1 MLAIASYCY
10 YNSCYGTFAIDREDG
25 VMNGFSLTTP
35 EQVSK
40 TLAARVKALRL
51 ARGWKQVTLAE
62 RSGVS
67 LASLRRFEES
77 GRVSLQSLL
86 DLAFA
91 LNRLDDFEALFQAP
105 PASSIAELEAREK
118 RPTRKRGRL

>member
-1 MLAIASYCY
+1 MAI
-10 YNSCYGTFAIDREDG
+10 I
-25 VMNGFSLTTP
+25 MNGFSLQTP
-35 EQVSK
+35 EQVSQ
-40 TLAARVKALRL
+40 TLAERLKMLRL

-77 GRVSLQSLL
+77 GRISLQSLL

-91 LNRLDDFEALFQAP
+91 LHRLDDFDTLFEAP
-105 PASSIAELEAREK
+105 RASSMAELEAGEK
-118 RPTRKRGRL
+118 RPARRRGRI